1 MTNTELESTLRQM
14 TRGSVTGILL
24 IGAGTFGM
32 GFLAMLCGL
41 FRVDP
46 DMRHYS
52 HTMWIAYILMVL
64 FFSGVGGLMVISGFF
79 IVPRRGN
86 DFVDRVLHRPETL
99 TRIWLLL
106 IKSQYTPNAQPGQLG
121 VNTSLCAQTNDG
133 KQFQFTVKG
142 AIAQN
147 LLNEI
152 AQRAP
157 HAQIGPPNG

>member
-1 MTNTELESTLRQM
+1 MTNSELESTLRQM

-24 IGAGTFGM
+24 VGAGTFAM

-52 HTMWIAYILMVL
+52 HGMWIAYVLMVL
-64 FFSGVGGLMVISGFF
+64 FFSGIGGLMVVSGVF
-79 IVPRRGN
+79 IVPRKGN
-86 DFVDRVLHRPETL
+86 DFVDRVLHRPETI

-106 IKSQYTPNAQPGQLG
+106 VKSQYTPGNQPGQLG
-121 VNTSLCAQTNDG
+121 VGTSLCAQTSDG
-133 KQFQFTVKG
+133 KHFQFTVKG
-142 AIAQN
+142 AIAQE

-157 HAQIGPPNG
+157 NALIGPP